1 MITYTLVP
9 SPLGELLALA
19 SPRGLAGLYLPG
31 DRHGP
36 QKPEVGWRRDDSSFL
51 ALRRQLDSYFD
62 GHPVTFDVTLDL
74 VGTPFRRRVWEALR
88 AIPYGI
94 TTTYGDIARRIGAP
108 TAARAVGMANG
119 RNPVAIIVPCHRVI
133 GSSGA
138 MTGYASGIANKC
150 FLLELESKPV
160 YKIARSA

>member
-1 MITYTLVP
+1 MMTYTFLP
-9 SPLGELLALA
+9 SPVGELLALS

-36 QKPEVGWRRDDSSFL
+36 QTPDVDWRRDDTRFL
-51 ALRRQLDSYFD
+51 SLRRQLDAYFE
-62 GHPVTFDVTLDL
+62 GHPVTFDVPLDL
-74 VGTPFRRRVWEALR
+74 VGTPFRQRVWEALR
-88 AIPYGI
+88 AIPWG
-94 TTTYGDIARRIGAP
+94 TTTSYAEIARRIGAP
-108 TAARAVGMANG
+108 TASRAVGMANG

-133 GSSGA
+133 GSNGA

-160 YKIARSA
+160 YKLACSA